1 MTFVLGNNSKKKLQ
15 GVKAPLVRVVEK
27 AITLSKQDFSVIEG
41 LRSVERQKQLVAAKK
56 SQTMASK
63 HITGEAVDLAA
74 YVDGT
79 IEWQLHLFDEIAD
92 AMKQAAIIEDVAIRW
107 GAAWSIPDIR
117 KWDGNME
124 SAMMSY
130 VDLRRSQNKR
140 PFIDAPHFE
149 LG

>member
-1 MTFVLGNNSKKKLQ
+1 MTYVLGSKSKAKLE
-15 GVKAPLVRVVEK
+15 GVNTKLVRVVER

-63 HITGEAVDLAA
+63 HIIGEAVDLAA

-92 AMKQAAIIEDVAIRW
+92 AMKQAAIIEGVALRW
-107 GAAWSIPDIR
+107 GAAWNISDIR
-117 KWDGNME
+117 KWDGDME

-130 VDLRRSQNKR
+130 VDLRRSQGRR

>member
-1 MTFVLGNNSKKKLQ
+1 MTFVLGNTSKNKLK

-27 AITLSKQDFSVIEG
+27 AITLTTQDFSVVEG
-41 LRSVERQKQLVAAKK
+41 LRSVERQKKLVAAKK

-92 AMKQAAIIEDVAIRW
+92 AMKQAAIIEGVALRW
-107 GAAWSIPDIR
+107 GAAWHISDIR
-117 KWDGNME
+117 KWNGDME
-124 SAMMSY
+124 SAMMAY
-130 VDLRRSQNKR
+130 VDLRRSQGKR

>member
-1 MTFVLGNNSKKKLQ
+1 MTYVLGSKSKAKLE
-15 GVKAPLVRVVEK
+15 GVNTKLVRVVER
-27 AITLSKQDFSVIEG
+27 AITISTQDFSVIEG

-63 HITGEAVDLAA
+63 HITGDAVDLAA

-92 AMKQAAIIEDVAIRW
+92 AMKEAAIIEGVSIRW
-107 GAAWSIPDIR
+107 GAAWNIPDIR
-117 KWDGNME
+117 AWKSNME
-124 SAMMSY
+124 SAMMHY
-130 VDLRRSQNKR
+130 VDTRRSQGKR

-149 LG
+149 LN